1 MKLSMSLSY
10 AGGFKE
16 AAKQVVDL
24 EKAGLDIVWVAE
36 AYTFDAI
43 SQMGY
48 LAAITDKVEIGSGIV
63 NVYSRT
69 PTLLGMTAAGLDYI
83 SEGRCI
89 LGLGASG
96 PQVVEGFH
104 GVPYE
109 KPMARIKETI
119 DVVRRVVRREV
130 IDFHG
135 QTIDIPLPEG
145 QGTGLGKPLKLINRP
160 VRDAVPIWWASLMG
174 KSVAAT
180 AEVADGWLPVMFI
193 PERAD
198 RVWGDDLRRGLAK
211 RSPELG
217 PLEISAGGMLAIGD
231 DLPVEKIRD
240 MGRPGTALYVGGMG
254 ARGKNFY
261 NDVAVRYGFEQA
273 AKDIQD
279 LYLDGKKE
287 EAAAKVPEEWLEKT
301 SLVGSASYI
310 KDRIAA
316 YKEAGVT
323 VLNVNPVGSDPV
335 KAIDQ
340 LREIVGTA

>member
-1 MKLSMSLSY
+1 MKLSMQLSY

-24 EKAGLDIVWVAE
+24 EKAGLDVVWVAE

-48 LAAITDKVEIGSGIV
+48 LAAITERVQIGSGIV
-63 NVYSRT
+63 NVFSRT
-69 PTLLGMTAAGLDYI
+69 PTLLGMTAAGIDFV
-83 SEGRCI
+83 SDGRCI

-109 KPMARIKETI
+109 KPLMRIKETI
-119 DVVRRVVRREV
+119 EVVRRVVRREV

-145 QGTGLGKPLKLINRP
+145 EGTGLGKPLKLINRP
-160 VRDAVPIWWASLMG
+160 VRPAVPIWWASLMG
-174 KSVAAT
+174 NAVAAT
-180 AEVADGWLPVMFI
+180 AEVADGWLPIMFI
-193 PERAD
+193 PERAQK
-198 RVWGDDLRRGLAK
+198 VWGDDLKRGLAK
-211 RSPELG
+211 RSADLP
-217 PLEISAGGMLAIGD
+217 PLDISAGGMLAIGD
-231 DLPVEKIRD
+231 DLPIEKIRD

-261 NDVAVRYGFEQA
+261 NDLAVRYGFEQA
-273 AKDIQD
+273 AKEIQD
-279 LYLDGKKE
+279 LYLDGKKD

-301 SLVGSASYI
+301 SLVGPASYI
-310 KDRIAA
+310 AERVAA

-335 KAIDQ
+335 KTIDQ
-340 LREIVGTA
+340 LREIVDAA

>member
-1 MKLSMSLSY
+1 MKLSMQLSY

-24 EKAGLDIVWVAE
+24 EKAGLDVVWVAE

-48 LAAITDKVEIGSGIV
+48 LAAITDRVQIGSGIV
-63 NVYSRT
+63 NVFSRT
-69 PTLLGMTAAGLDYI
+69 ATLLGMTAAGIDFV
-83 SEGRCI
+83 SDGRCI

-109 KPMARIKETI
+109 KPLMRIKETI
-119 DVVRRVVRREV
+119 EVVRRVVRREV

-145 QGTGLGKPLKLINRP
+145 EGTGLGKPLKLINRP
-160 VRDAVPIWWASLMG
+160 VRDAIPIWWASLMG
-174 KSVAAT
+174 NAVAAT
-180 AEVADGWLPVMFI
+180 AEVADGWLPIMFI
-193 PERAD
+193 AERAQK
-198 RVWGDDLRRGLAK
+198 VWGDDLKRGLAK
-211 RSPELG
+211 RSPDLA
-217 PLEISAGGMLAIGD
+217 PLDISAGGMLAIGD

-261 NDVAVRYGFEQA
+261 NDLAVRYGFEQA
-273 AKDIQD
+273 AKEIQD
-279 LYLDGKKE
+279 LYLDGKKD

-301 SLVGSASYI
+301 SLVGPASYI
-310 KDRIAA
+310 AERVAA

-340 LREIVGTA
+340 LREIVDAA